1 MHMPVQG
8 QFSSSSGAGPVQGQF
23 RTGSRFQEKGMA
35 DFLKTG
41 KKYGLTGA
49 VLKNTAYITM
59 LIDHFFAVV
68 FLNYMQAHTVEG
80 RWDPQLERIY
90 RTGRAVGRVS
100 FILFTFLIVEG
111 FFYTRS
117 RVWFLV
123 RLFLFALLS
132 EIPFDLALS
141 GTLFDE
147 SGQNVYWTLFLGVLV
162 LTLWDYLSCYRNV
175 FAAAGR
181 WAALFAG
188 CAAAFLY
195 STDYRFMGVLL
206 IFAMYQTRERDGGVQ
221 FMAAGL
227 VMLFGTWGANL
238 IRYAE
243 KISAGLITADYLFRF
258 SLREMYGLFAF
269 LLIFLYNEEKGRQL
283 PKPFYYGFYPVH
295 LLVLYGIARMIGV
308 M

>member
-1 MHMPVQG
+1 
-8 QFSSSSGAGPVQGQF
+8 
-23 RTGSRFQEKGMA
+23 MA
-35 DFLKTG
+35 NFLKTE
-41 KKYGLTGA
+41 KKCGLTGA

-68 FLNYMQAHTVEG
+68 FLNYMKTYTVNG
-80 RWDPQLERIY
+80 RWEPQLEWIY

-100 FILFTFLIVEG
+100 FVLFTFLIVEG

-123 RLFLFALLS
+123 RLFLFALVS

-141 GTLFDE
+141 GIPFDRN
-147 SGQNVYWTLFLGVLV
+147 GQNVYWTLFLGVLL
-162 LTLWDYLSCYRNV
+162 LTLWEYLSQYGNV

-181 WAALFAG
+181 WAVLFVE
-188 CAAAFLY
+188 CAAAFLG

-206 IFAMYQTRERDGGVQ
+206 IFTMYQTREKDEGVR
-221 FMAAGL
+221 FMAVGL
-227 VMLFGTWGANL
+227 VMLFGTWGSNL
-238 IRYAE
+238 IRYADMY
-243 KISAGLITADYLFRF
+243 SADYLFRF
-258 SLREMYGLFAF
+258 SLREMYGLLAF
-269 LLIFLYNEEKGRQL
+269 VLIFLYNGEKGRQF

-295 LLVLYGIARMIGV
+295 LLILYGIARVARV